1 MGRPTKFTQQ
11 TADAIC
17 QRLASGESLRAICR
31 GDDMPD
37 RQTVANWLTQDEQ
50 FFGQYTRARD
60 LGLDDMAD
68 DVLEIADEDPGITDM
83 GATDTGKVAALRLR
97 FDARRWYLSKLAPK
111 KYGDKQQVEHSGSI
125 DTVSALLAA
134 RRRSGIR

>member
-1 MGRPTKFTQQ
+1 
-11 TADAIC
+11 
-17 QRLASGESLRAICR
+17 
-31 GDDMPD
+31 MPD
-37 RQTVANWLTQDEQ
+37 RQTVANWLTQDAK

-83 GATDTGKVAALRLR
+83 GATDSGKVASLRLR

-125 DTVSALLAA
+125 DTVSTLLAA
-134 RRRSGIR
+134 RKRSGLR